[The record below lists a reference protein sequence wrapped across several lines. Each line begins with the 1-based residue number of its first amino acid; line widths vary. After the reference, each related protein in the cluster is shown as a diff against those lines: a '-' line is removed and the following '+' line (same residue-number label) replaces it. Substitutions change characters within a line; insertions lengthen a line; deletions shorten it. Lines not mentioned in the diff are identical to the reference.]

1 MNQILTNRSQSGF
14 PVSIGTSIALE
25 SIFSPIQP
33 VYDETRKIPNTVE
46 VVNYNSFIF
55 NISTLL
61 RNILSSVS
69 SQEVLVLPKKDIYD
83 TLLEE
88 IDWLNN
94 FFQMAGLNI
103 NFYTHNYKYVHNT
116 YKDKNILRKAT
127 TEKQIYLDSIYN
139 YCLDKISKEDD
150 VKEFSNDIKYSKE
163 DSALIFTHVPWD
175 LLSYK
180 NFIKLDLLES
190 HTGLL
195 KTRKNWNTK
204 YHKLPGE
211 RDMSF
216 LPFIE
221 YLLASVF
228 GDNIM
233 FHPAPLK
240 DRIDIYESLLNRN
253 INPLMDEF
261 TMMLMMKK

>member
-1 MNQILTNRSQSGF
+1 MNQILSNRSQSGF
-14 PVSIGTSIALE
+14 PLSIGSSLALE
-25 SIFSPIQP
+25 SLFKPIQS
-33 VYDETRKIPNTVE
+33 VYDETRQIPNTIDITKYS
-46 VVNYNSFIF
+46 NFIF

-69 SQEVLVLPKKDIYD
+69 SQEVLVLPKKDILD

-94 FFQMAGLNI
+94 FFQMSGLNI
-103 NFYTHNYKYVHNT
+103 NFYIHNYNFVHNN
-116 YKDKNILRKAT
+116 YKDILRKAT
-127 TEKQIYLDSIYN
+127 TEKQIYLDGIYTF
-139 YCLDKISKEDD
+139 CLKGISKEDD
-150 VKEFSNDIKYSKE
+150 VKEFSNDIKYTKE

-175 LLSYK
+175 LLSYR

-190 HTGLL
+190 HTGIL
-195 KTRKNWNTK
+195 KTRKLWNTK
-204 YHKLPGE
+204 YHKLPGD

-216 LPFIE
+216 LPFME
-221 YLLASVF
+221 YLLTTF

-240 DRIDIYESLLNRN
+240 DRLELYESMKKRN
-253 INPLMDEF
+253 VHPLMDELSF
-261 TMMLMMKK
+261 EFIFGNKL